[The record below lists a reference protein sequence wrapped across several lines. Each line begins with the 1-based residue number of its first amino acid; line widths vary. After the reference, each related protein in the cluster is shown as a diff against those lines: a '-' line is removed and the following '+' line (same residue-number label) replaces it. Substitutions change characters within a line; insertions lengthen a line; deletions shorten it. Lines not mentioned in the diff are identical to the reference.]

1 MRACRP
7 SIHRT
12 PCVRNQ
18 DNAPL
23 CGRVLLLPFHPMRA
37 LVWLL
42 RAFVFFALFAF
53 ALNNQQDTV
62 VHWFFGVEWHTR
74 LVMVVLAAFAL
85 GCALGV
91 LAMVP
96 AWWRHKRVAQRRDA
110 AVADDAPLPP
120 TRAKSVAEP
129 ALPSQF
135 GAEAAYPPP
144 HENLR

>member
-1 MRACRP
+1 MR
-7 SIHRT
+7 
-12 PCVRNQ
+12 V
-18 DNAPL
+18 
-23 CGRVLLLPFHPMRA
+23 

-62 VHWFFGVEWHTR
+62 VHWFFGFEWRTR

-96 AWWRHKRVAQRRDA
+96 AWWHHRRVAQKRDA
-110 AVADDAPLPP
+110 SADEPRP
-120 TRAKSVAEP
+120 TPRAQPAAEP

-135 GAEAAYPPP
+135 GAEAAYPP
-144 HENLR
+144 EGLR